1 MTTVVDDPPAKGVIE
16 RLRPTRTPVDE
27 LDALPL
33 SVDEVLAYTIEFC
46 GDDALEACQV
56 YPAFGPETVHF
67 ADGSIRSEES
77 MVAESVTGDNIMNF
91 WIETTDAYWYLGY
104 EPKDFDAHTLR
115 LQWYLYPPIAMD
127 SSDVDA
133 VEQTLGQQNYSV
145 CSPTARAELVRDSV
159 RA

>member
-1 MTTVVDDPPAKGVIE
+1 MTAVVGDPPAKGVLK
-16 RLRPTRTPVDE
+16 RMRPTRTPVDE

-33 SVDEVLAYTIEFC
+33 SVDDVLAYTKEFC
-46 GDDALEACQV
+46 GDDALAACRI

-67 ADGSIRSEES
+67 ADGTIRSGES

-91 WIETTDAYWYLGY
+91 WIETADAYWYFGY
-104 EPKDFDAHTLR
+104 EPEDFDARALR
-115 LQWYLYPPIAMD
+115 LQWYLSPPIAMD

-133 VEQTLGQQNYSV
+133 VEQTLGEQNYPV
-145 CSPTARAELVRDSV
+145 CSPTERAESVRQSV